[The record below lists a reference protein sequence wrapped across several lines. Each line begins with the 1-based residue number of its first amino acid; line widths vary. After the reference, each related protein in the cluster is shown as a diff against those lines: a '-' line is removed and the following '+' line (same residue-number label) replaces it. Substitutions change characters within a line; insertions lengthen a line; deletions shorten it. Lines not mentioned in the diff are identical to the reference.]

1 MTTWRGFAD
10 ALQRRASLRAFVWF
24 ATTAKV
30 SATVMIGG
38 KPTAALRTTTTA
50 HDGSV
55 TLGRQTVMIEG

>member
-1 MTTWRGFAD
+1 MTNWRGFAD

-50 HDGSV
+50 P
-55 TLGRQTVMIEG
+55 